1 MLIGRRLRALSRT
14 SQDRVADVGATV
26 AEVLGAMKI
35 VQAFGQEQREAGRF
49 QAAVAAS
56 FAVARRRILMRAFM
70 TAIVITISF
79 GSITT
84 IMWQGAL
91 DVAAA
96 RLAGGAIAAFD
107 VHGGSV
113 AGGFSAPAATYG
125 VLPHPAGV
133 A

>member
-49 QAAVAAS
+49 QAAVAAT

-70 TAIVITISF
+70 TAIVITIIF
-79 GSITT
+79 GSITM
-84 IMWQGAL
+84 IMWPGAL
-91 DVAAA
+91 DVAEG
-96 RLAGGAIAAFD
+96 RQSGGAGRQG
-107 VHGGSV
+107 VVGGKGVSV
-113 AGGFSAPAATYG
+113 SVDGGGRGDSKKKKKKR
-125 VLPHPAGV
+125 
-133 A
+133 